1 MIIQL
6 AGSKPAQQARRSIV
20 RLIAGALLLSCAT
33 AAEKK
38 FDFGEYPLDK
48 TPPGFR
54 STVAGL
60 GKPGEWKTLLDEV
73 PPTLAPLSPNAP
85 VVTRRAVLAQLA
97 RDGTDEHFPILV
109 CEEEPFGDFTFTT
122 RFKTVSGEAEQMA
135 GVVFRFQDEK
145 NYYVVRASSLGN
157 TFRFYKV
164 VNGERGPPIGPD
176 KVEIPKGTWHELTI
190 ECKGNRIRSS
200 LDGKELIPALTDNS
214 FASGKIGFWT
224 KSDSVSYF
232 SDARVTYTPKE
243 VLAQVLVRDSLKAYP
258 RLLGL
263 KISAIRP
270 GETEL
275 HVVAASNEKELGQP
289 GGSAERDVISR
300 GNIYYG
306 KGPGSVTVTMPLR
319 DTNGEPVAAVAVT
332 MKSFAGQ
339 TEQNA
344 IARAMPVVKEMQ
356 LRVPTLKD
364 LLQ

>member
-1 MIIQL
+1 MIIQD
-6 AGSKPAQQARRSIV
+6 AGKVCSAWRFTV
-20 RLIAGALLLSCAT
+20 TLISVALLLSCAL

-38 FDFGEYPLDK
+38 FDFGEYPLEK

-54 STVAGL
+54 STVAGS
-60 GKPGEWKTLLDEV
+60 GKPGEWKTVMDEV

-97 RDGTDEHFPILV
+97 RDGIDEHFPILV
-109 CEEEPFGDFTFTT
+109 YDEESFGDFAFRT

-135 GVVFRFQDEK
+135 GIVFRFQDEK
-145 NYYVVRASSLGN
+145 NYYVVRASSLGS

-164 VNGERGPPIGPD
+164 VNGERGPPLGPD
-176 KVEIPKGTWHELTI
+176 KVEIPKGTWHELAI
-190 ECKGNRIRSS
+190 ECKGNQIRSW

-232 SDARVTYTPKE
+232 SDAKISYTPKE
-243 VLAQVLVRDSLKAYP
+243 VLAQVLVRDSLKTYP

-270 GETEL
+270 GETEPR
-275 HVVAASNEKELGQP
+275 VVGASKEKDLGQP
-289 GGSAERDVISR
+289 GSSTERDVISR
-300 GNIYYG
+300 GTIYYG
-306 KGPGSVTVTMPLR
+306 KESGSVTVTMPLR
-319 DTNGEPVAAVAVT
+319 DQNGEPVAAVAVT

-344 IARAMPVVKEMQ
+344 IARAMPIVKEMQ
-356 LRVPTLKD
+356 LRVPTLQD